1 MLVVDGIL
9 MEMHLD
15 IMDILW
21 QSNSLPRKIALFN
34 RYIIELDW

>member
-9 MEMHLD
+9 MEIHLE
-15 IMDILW
+15 IKDILW
-21 QSNSLPRKIALFN
+21 QSNSLPWKIAISN